1 MLRIPYGY
9 RLENGVA
16 RVDPE
21 EADAVRRMITLYL
34 SGASIPAAGKS
45 AGIELS
51 PSALGTILGNR
62 VYLGDAV
69 YPPLIEEALFD
80 RVQEER
86 KRRVPPPGAHRAPP
100 CIAPIES
107 RFVFLPC
114 SDLPEDPRL
123 RAQEIYT
130 CIIPLDDNKT

>member
-9 RLENGVA
+9 RLENGTA
-16 RVDPE
+16 LVDAE
-21 EADAVRRMITLYL
+21 KADAIRRMMTLYL
-34 SGASIPAAGKS
+34 SGASIPAAGKA
-45 AGIELS
+45 AGIALS
-51 PSALGTILGNR
+51 PSALGALLGNR
-62 VYLGDAV
+62 VYLGDEV

-123 RAQEIYT
+123 RAQALYT